1 MTPFFLSSNCD
12 TIFHL
17 LKGNIGT
24 GILAMP
30 DAIKN
35 SGLAVGTVGLV
46 LLSVVCVHCM
56 HLLVKANHRLKAI
69 GRFPEGKTVL
79 TYSDVME
86 VTTVLYTRLIDLH

>member
-1 MTPFFLSSNCD
+1 
-12 TIFHL
+12 
-17 LKGNIGT
+17 
-24 GILAMP
+24 MP

-69 GRFPEGKTVL
+69 GRFPQGKTVL
-79 TYSDVME
+79 TYSDVMQ
-86 VTTVLYTRLIDLH
+86 VIAMVFIKKLICIG